1 MNFYGLSKLKAEQLI
16 LKNPLNTIIRTS
28 VIYDWDYRARFFN
41 YVIDNLQKQQVVKAT
56 TDVYNSITFL
66 DNLVDSMLK
75 VIKLEQNGIFH
86 VVDSTCSNRFE
97 FAKVIAKVFKLDEN
111 LVERVSVH
119 DNLKNIAKRP
129 KNACLNNSKAKQ
141 ELELDFNTIEEGV
154 SKVFI
159 KSQL

>member
-1 MNFYGLSKLKAEQLI
+1 
-16 LKNPLNTIIRTS
+16 
-28 VIYDWDYRARFFN
+28 
-41 YVIDNLQKQQVVKAT
+41 
-56 TDVYNSITFL
+56 
-66 DNLVDSMLK
+66 MLK